1 MRLKRS
7 KMRRPGGVTQPQ
19 SLSLSQTR
27 PKAHAARSSW
37 IIGQGGSAGWE
48 CRLDNGV
55 DAEPIHVTE
64 RREYGESRNSGL
76 RACLEGSHEPVE

>member
-1 MRLKRS
+1 MRLKIKSEATWRS
-7 KMRRPGGVTQPQ
+7 NTATE
-19 SLSLSQTR
+19 SER

-64 RREYGESRNSGL
+64 RREYGETRRNSGL
-76 RACLEGSHEPVE
+76 RACLEGCHEPVE